1 MLTMLTTLD
10 EVDDV
15 DDVDQEYDN
24 GVGYDDDHDR

>member
-1 MLTMLTTLD
+1 MLTTLD

-15 DDVDQEYDN
+15 DDVDQEDDN